1 MHLST
6 LSKRTQIVKIVTS
19 VSCSSAALQSL
30 LRSWYLQRF
39 PTCAIS
45 EGHTCTGRWSS
56 MDLWSYHTSCVTLI
70 RSFNYFRFC
79 YLDWY
84 LIKPWTWISW
94 GKWNVPGPLKGQGLP
109 VLPAAY
115 RDWEDKWQNWCESAQ
130 NGAVS
135 TVPVKV
141 TEGESSVPK
150 SEGKWKVSLQQE
162 SGWPTE
168 CIWSSLE
175 PWWTPAIISHTP
187 ELERVSSKIVTL
199 K

>member
-1 MHLST
+1 MLAKWPCIPSCYGFPVSWVACKGFCSSRHSTLLWLMLLAPTLMHLST

-19 VSCSSAALQSL
+19 VFCSSAALQSL

-45 EGHTCTGRWSS
+45 EGHTCTGSWSS

-70 RSFNYFRFC
+70 QSFNYFRFC

-94 GKWNVPGPLKGQGLP
+94 GKWKVPGPLKGQGLP

-130 NGAVS
+130 NGAMS

-141 TEGESSVPK
+141 TEGESSMFP
-150 SEGKWKVSLQQE
+150 
-162 SGWPTE
+162 
-168 CIWSSLE
+168 
-175 PWWTPAIISHTP
+175 
-187 ELERVSSKIVTL
+187 
-199 K
+199 